1 MTETTCP
8 TCGAKCMVMQTRC
21 TCNTPTCV
29 HTERMYRALPQPDLT
44 KLREMFEEW
53 THRHMKHDSRITDG
67 IRVPIMSRKE
77 LDGLEYKLW
86 CALKE
91 VLDAEASNSSNN
103 R

>member
-44 KLREMFEEW
+44 KLREAFKKYII
-53 THRHMKHDSRITDG
+53 TATRKDFNLISLCKDIDNLIRI
-67 IRVPIMSRKE
+67 V
-77 LDGLEYKLW
+77 
-86 CALKE
+86 KE
-91 VLDAEASNSSNN
+91 VLDGQDNQD
-103 R
+103 